1 MGVTIDYGTDLDC
14 ADDLTEIMREIS
26 GQNVVAQAIYRRLTT
41 PRGQLIDDEDYGID
55 VRSFLSRGVD
65 AGRLREIEGTIRQE
79 VLKDERVANVTAK
92 ATIDYKTYSMSVS
105 LIVSTGDGPFR
116 LVFSITADT
125 VEFLKEGA

>member
-1 MGVTIDYGTDLDC
+1 MTVDFGTDLSC
-14 ADDLTEIMREIS
+14 TDDLDETMKEIS
-26 GQNVVAQAIYRRLTT
+26 GQDVLAQAIYRRLTT
-41 PRGQLIDDEDYGID
+41 PRGQLIDDPDYGID

-65 AGRLREIEGTIRQE
+65 AGKLHEIEGTIRQE

-92 ATIDYKTYSMSVS
+92 ATIDYKTYSITVS
-105 LIVSTGDGPFR
+105 LIVTTGDGPFR

>member
-1 MGVTIDYGTDLDC
+1 MTVDFGTDLSC
-14 ADDLTEIMREIS
+14 TDDLDETMKEIS
-26 GQNVVAQAIYRRLTT
+26 GQDVLAQAIYRRLTT
-41 PRGQLIDDEDYGID
+41 PRGQLIDDPDYGID

-65 AGRLREIEGTIRQE
+65 AGKLREIEGTIRQE

-92 ATIDYKTYSMSVS
+92 ATIDYKTYSITVS
-105 LIVSTGDGPFR
+105 LIVTTGDGPFR